1 MRLLIARD
9 ATDSIFPQKGGR
21 IMAMAQAAEPKPDGL
36 PVNRPRELQDPL
48 NFYFYHP
55 LARRLAKILVPTGVS
70 PNMVSVA
77 GLLCLIAATFA
88 FTRLGWPQNG
98 LTGLGFMLLWHI
110 VDGADGDLARM
121 TGRASATGELVD
133 GVCDYLGNIIMYV
146 AFAILADDSWGAWAW
161 ILAVAAGAS
170 HIVQTNHAETQR
182 RLYLWRAYGVPWL
195 RNARAQDDAVFQRDT
210 WFTRYFGFWA
220 VGYVWLSNRMTPAAN
235 PIDRALAAAEGDPQ
249 ETARIRALVRRAYTP
264 TTFLPKLLGA
274 NPKTF
279 LIAGAILLGSPIWFF
294 LAMIGPVNL
303 ILLISIVHHQRLTAR
318 VAAALSR
325 R

>member
-1 MRLLIARD
+1 
-9 ATDSIFPQKGGR
+9 
-21 IMAMAQAAEPKPDGL
+21 MAMAQAAEPKQDGL

-55 LARRLAKILVPTGVS
+55 LARRLARLLIPTGIS
-70 PNMVSVA
+70 PNMVSVMSAVSLCAATACFVGLAWPVNGLA
-77 GLLCLIAATFA
+77 GLF
-88 FTRLGWPQNG
+88 
-98 LTGLGFMLLWHI
+98 FMLLWHV

-133 GVCDYLGNIIMYV
+133 GVCDYFGNTVMYF
-146 AFAILADDSWGAWAW
+146 AFAFLADDVWGAWAW

-170 HIVQTNHAETQR
+170 HVIQTNHAETQR
-182 RLYLWRAYGVPWL
+182 RLYAWRAYGVPWL
-195 RNARAQDDAVFQRDT
+195 RSAQAEAEKDAVFRRDT

-220 VGYVWLSNRMTPAAN
+220 VGYLWLSDRMTPAAN
-235 PIDRALAAAEGDPQ
+235 PVDQALKRAEGDPA
-249 ETARIRALVRRAYTP
+249 ETERIRGIVRRTYTP
-264 TTFLPKLLGA
+264 TMFLPKLLGA

-279 LIAGAILLGSPIWFF
+279 LIAGAILLGSPIWYF

-303 ILLISIVHHQRLTAR
+303 ILLISIVQHKRLGER
-318 VAAALSR
+318 VAAELSR

>member
-1 MRLLIARD
+1 
-9 ATDSIFPQKGGR
+9 
-21 IMAMAQAAEPKPDGL
+21 MAMAQASGMRPSESA
-36 PVNRPRELQDPL
+36 NRPRELQDPL

-55 LARRLAKILVPTGVS
+55 LARRLARLLVPTPVS
-70 PNMVSVA
+70 PNMVSVMSA
-77 GLLCLIAATFA
+77 VCLCAAAACFVGLA
-88 FTRLGWPQNG
+88 WPANG
-98 LTGLGFMLLWHI
+98 LAGFFFMLLWHI

-133 GVCDYLGNIIMYV
+133 GVCDYFGNTVMYF
-146 AFAILADDSWGAWAW
+146 AFAFQADNVWGAWAW
-161 ILAVAAGAS
+161 VLAAVAGAS

-195 RNARAQDDAVFQRDT
+195 RNARAAGDDDVFRRDT

-220 VGYVWLSNRMTPAAN
+220 VGYVWLSNRMTPPAN
-235 PIDRALAAAEGDPQ
+235 PIDQALEQAEGDPA
-249 ETARIRALVRRAYTP
+249 ETARIRATVRAGYAP
-264 TTFLPKLLGA
+264 TMWLPMLLGA

-279 LIAGAILLGSPIWFF
+279 LIAGAILLGSPVWFF

-303 ILLISIVHHQRLTAR
+303 ILIASILHFRRLGEQTAER
-318 VAAALSR
+318 VSR

>member
-1 MRLLIARD
+1 M
-9 ATDSIFPQKGGR
+9 ATMPTADLRPEQ
-21 IMAMAQAAEPKPDGL
+21 

-48 NFYFYHP
+48 NFYFYHR
-55 LARRLAKILVPTGVS
+55 LSRRLAKRLVPTGIS

-77 GLLCLIAATFA
+77 GFFCLIAAAFA
-88 FTRLGWPQNG
+88 FTRMIWPANA
-98 LTGLGFMLLWHI
+98 LAGLGFMLLWHV

-133 GVCDYLGNIIMYV
+133 GVCDYAGNVFLYF
-146 AFAILADDSWGAWAW
+146 AFAFLADDVWGAWAW

-195 RNARAQDDAVFQRDT
+195 RSTQAEAEKDAVFTRDT
-210 WFTRYFGFWA
+210 WFTRWFGFWA
-220 VGYVWLSNRMTPAAN
+220 VGYIWLSDRMTPAAN
-235 PIDRALAAAEGDPQ
+235 PIDRALERAAGDPA
-249 ETARIRALVRRAYTP
+249 ETARIRGLVREAYAP
-264 TTFLPKLLGA
+264 TMWLPMLLGA

-279 LIAGAILLGSPIWFF
+279 IIAAAMLLGSPIWFF

-303 ILLISIVHHQRLTAR
+303 ILAASIVHYRRLGAR
-318 VAAALSR
+318 VAAEVSAA
-325 R
+325 